1 MLRGVTTIRSSVVR
15 LADGRQLDVLTG
27 GAEDG
32 PALVTHHGTPGEAHR
47 YAGWADAVG
56 TRGMR
61 FVAYSRPGYAGST
74 RSPGRSV
81 ADATADVAELLDQLG
96 VDRFVSLG
104 GSGGGPHSIACAA
117 LLAERCL
124 AATALVTV
132 APWGA
137 EGLDWMREMAQ
148 INIDEFGAALEGEA
162 ALRAWMASEGEVFRH
177 VTGAEIRSALGE
189 ALPPVDQAV
198 MTATYAER
206 SADHMRRA
214 LRDGFDGWVDDD
226 LAFTRPWGF
235 ELGSISVPVT
245 IWQGELDRLVPWS
258 HGEWLAARIPGAEF
272 RLAEGHGH
280 FSLGET
286 NREEILDWLLAA
298 SSA

>member
-1 MLRGVTTIRSSVVR
+1 MADPLRSSVVH
-15 LADGRQLDVLTG
+15 LADGRALDVLTG
-27 GAEDG
+27 GADHG
-32 PALVTHHGTPGEAHR
+32 LTLVAQHGTPGEAHR

-56 TRGMR
+56 ARGLR

-74 RSPGRSV
+74 RRAGRTV
-81 ADATADVAELLDQLG
+81 ADAAADIAELLDQLG
-96 VDRFVSLG
+96 VDTFVSLG
-104 GSGGGPHSIACAA
+104 GSGGGPHSLAAAA
-117 LLAERCL
+117 LLPGRCL

-137 EGLDWMREMAQ
+137 GGLDWMAGMAQ
-148 INIDEFGAALEGEA
+148 INLDEFGAALQGEE
-162 ALRAWMASEGEVFRH
+162 ALRSWMVAEGEVFRH
-177 VTGAEIRSALGE
+177 VTGAEIVAALGD

-198 MTATYAER
+198 MTAVYAER

-226 LAFTRPWGF
+226 LAFARPWGF
-235 ELGSISVPVT
+235 EPEEIRVPVT

-258 HGEWLAARIPGAEF
+258 HGKWLAARIPGAEF

-286 NREEILDWLLAA
+286 NRDEILDWLLEAGGG
-298 SSA
+298 